1 MSTANRLPLLFRT
14 ALRGVTMHKLRSLLT
29 ILGLVFG
36 VSSVI
41 VMLAVAQGASVEAQN
56 QIAAL
61 GINNVIL
68 RSVKPVIDDTN
79 RRDDNRV
86 MEYGLSYSDLRRIS
100 EGVPDVISA
109 TPLREY
115 RREARNG
122 RHFLDARIVAVQ
134 PDYFVTNRLKLERGR
149 FLQNAD
155 LTRRT
160 NVCVL
165 GNEIARRLFP
175 GESPL
180 GKSVQ
185 VGNRHFYR
193 IVGVQ
198 ANKTPSAGIGSSLAA
213 QDLNLDVVVPLT
225 TDRSREGDVLMQFD
239 RSSFSLERLEL
250 SQITV
255 TVTDAARVK
264 PAAAALEGL
273 LARSRQQKD
282 FAVTIPLD
290 LLEQAQA
297 TQRIFN
303 FVLGA
308 TAAISLLVGGIGI
321 MNIML
326 ASISE
331 RTREIGIRRALGA
344 RRSDIITQFL
354 LETGMLSF
362 LGSLLGVLAGVS
374 APRVVSALSG
384 METIVTPGS
393 VVIAAAVAMATGI
406 GFGIYPAR
414 LAAQLDPIE
423 ALRHE

>member
-1 MSTANRLPLLFRT
+1 MSAANRLPLLFRT

-68 RSVKPVIDDTN
+68 RSVKPVIDDTS
-79 RRDDNRV
+79 RRDDSRV
-86 MEYGLSYSDLRRIS
+86 LEYGLTYSDLRRIS
-100 EGVPDVISA
+100 ESVPDVISA

-198 ANKTPSAGIGSSLAA
+198 GNKTPSAGIGSSLAA

-239 RSSFSLERLEL
+239 RSSFSRERLEL

-362 LGSLLGVLAGVS
+362 LGSLLGVIAGVS